1 MNPELKTVMVVA
13 GIIYFSSLAGWWVC
27 RHWRAALAA
36 LAAVPLT
43 FLLWHMPVGAAII
56 VAAIIMAVVLRRT
69 AAPLTVEVHVAV
81 EAQAA
86 APAGALYSPLGDPV
100 WVEHRPRFL
109 EAHELQRP
117 PRQTRAATGPL

>member
-13 GIIYFSSLAGWWVC
+13 GIIYFSWLAGWWVC

-36 LAAVPLT
+36 LAAIPLT

-56 VAAIIMAVVLRRT
+56 IAAIIMVLALRRA

-81 EAQAA
+81 ADPVA
-86 APAGALYSPLGDPV
+86 APVGALYSPLGDPV

-109 EAHELQRP
+109 EAHELQRR
-117 PRQTRAATGPL
+117 PR